1 MISTELTCAERT
13 LRKRAIRDQIAL
25 CGMQATYWSVVTM
38 QSSFLIS
45 FLKQNG
51 YSTDLTALIVFLNA
65 IANLIAQ
72 PLWGYLSDAR
82 LGIKRVILCCLG
94 LSIPALALMPAAV
107 SSVAFTVTL
116 NLLYSA
122 FSQPLQG
129 LTDAVTN
136 LSALRN
142 KYVTYGITRGIGS
155 LTAAV
160 TSLFIGSLLNIT
172 GIESL
177 FYINAGMLLLAF
189 LMMLLFSGA
198 SYGMANG
205 AGAPRPKEGS
215 ISIRYAANTLIRYWP
230 YVLLVLSNTLINVS
244 NRLAHLFVPILIDEM
259 NGTNGDLGMALFLN
273 CILMAPCMVVHG
285 LMMKRGIKNH
295 WPYIAA
301 GVFMCLRVI
310 AMALCHSLRAVVA
323 VQILQSFGYGL
334 LQPAMVRAVSDVSPL
349 KLRATAIS
357 LATAFQIVFS
367 TLLGNN
373 LGSACADLFGRN
385 VTFVGGALLSFLG
398 ILLYLPVMKAEAS
411 GIHATKEGGK
421 LC

>member
-1 MISTELTCAERT
+1 MISVEQSCTERT
-13 LRKRAIRDQIAL
+13 IKQKAIRDQIAL

-45 FLKQNG
+45 FLKQSQ
-51 YSTDLTALIVFLNA
+51 YSTDLTAFIVFLNA

-72 PLWGYLSDAR
+72 PLWGYLSDAK

-94 LSIPALALMPAAV
+94 LSIPALVLMPIAV
-107 SSVAFTVTL
+107 SSVTFTVIL

-198 SYGMANG
+198 SYGMGNQVAQQ
-205 AGAPRPKEGS
+205 RKEQG
-215 ISIRYAANTLIRYWP
+215 ISVRYAANTLIRYWP

-259 NGTNGDLGMALFLN
+259 DGTNGDLGMALFLN
-273 CILMAPCMVVHG
+273 CILMAPCMVIHG
-285 LMMKRGIKNH
+285 WMMKKKIKNH
-295 WPYIAA
+295 WTYIAA
-301 GVFMCLRVI
+301 GAFMCLRVV
-310 AMALCHSLRAVVA
+310 AMAFCHSLKSVVA

-334 LQPAMVRAVSDVSPL
+334 LQPSMVRAVSDVSPL

-373 LGSACADLFGRN
+373 LGSACADLVGRN
-385 VTFVGGALLSFLG
+385 VTFVGGAFLSFLG
-398 ILLYLPVMKAEAS
+398 IILYLPVMKAETLDTY
-411 GIHATKEGGK
+411 ATKEGES